1 MKIYKLKKLLAKY
14 KQKRIKDHQY
24 QKLVKMIFQQMKNK
38 MMKTRILFKIK
49 ISNNGQIN
57 IIILSKTM
65 K

>member
-14 KQKRIKDHQY
+14 KQKRIKDHKY

-49 ISNNGQIN
+49 ISNNG
-57 IIILSKTM
+57 
-65 K
+65 

>member
-49 ISNNGQIN
+49 ISNNG
-57 IIILSKTM
+57 
-65 K
+65 